1 MISTGCTLCVGF
13 MIRLSLTLHVFN
25 VCHFTFFSIPD
36 NEQLARSGTNCLEN
50 FAVSVGRQFFPD
62 TWDKVCY
69 CARDIF
75 LASVPHQLLTWKP
88 DENMLGR

>member
-1 MISTGCTLCVGF
+1 MLVDGTEF
-13 MIRLSLTLHVFN
+13 KHVTRNMF
-25 VCHFTFFSIPD
+25 HPD

-50 FAVSVGRQFFPD
+50 LSLTSGKQFFPD

-75 LASVPHQLLTWKP
+75 LASIPSQLLTWKP
-88 DENMLGR
+88 DESALRR